1 MTLDHAVA
9 LSLVENLPRVNLTD
23 RLKND
28 ANLLSRATPLLEKA
42 RAIRARAERAGIQVV
57 AWNDPRFPAALTTLT
72 DLPPVLWYQGHLS
85 ATEPPALGI
94 VGRGRRRRSR

>member
-28 ANLLSRATPLLEKA
+28 ANLLSQATPLLEKA

-57 AWNDPRFPAALTTLT
+57 AWNDASIP
-72 DLPPVLWYQGHLS
+72 
-85 ATEPPALGI
+85 
-94 VGRGRRRRSR
+94 GRAYHADRSSSCVVVRGTFVCH